1 MQTVLTDK
9 TLKDMSEKE
18 INKEEEELNKESE
31 IENNISENEDNKE
44 MSKEETKDTK
54 EPTLEE
60 KYNELNDKYLRL
72 YSDFDNYRKRTIKEK
87 ADIISSAS
95 ADLMGDLLTVLD
107 DFERAIENNEKT
119 DDINV
124 VKEGFKLIH
133 DKFANILKNK
143 GLEHI
148 DVHGHVFDPEV
159 HEAITKIPAQN
170 EEDKGKIMDCVEKGY
185 NLKGKPLRF
194 PKVVVGH

>member
-1 MQTVLTDK
+1 
-9 TLKDMSEKE
+9 MSEKE
-18 INKEEEELNKESE
+18 INKEEELNEQTE
-31 IENNISENEDNKE
+31 EVNENTSDLAEDNE
-44 MSKEETKDTK
+44 MSKEENKEDEASK

-119 DDINV
+119 DDIEV
-124 VKEGFKLIH
+124 VKEGFKLIY

-143 GLEHI
+143 GLEHV
-148 DVHGHVFDPEV
+148 DVHGHTFDPEI
-159 HEAITKIPAQN
+159 HEAITKIPAQTDD
-170 EEDKGKIMDCVEKGY
+170 DKGKIMDCVEKGY

>member
-1 MQTVLTDK
+1 
-9 TLKDMSEKE
+9 MSEKE
-18 INKEEEELNKESE
+18 INREEELKEQAEVNENTSDS
-31 IENNISENEDNKE
+31 IEDKE
-44 MSKEETKDTK
+44 MSKEENNETK

-119 DDINV
+119 DDIEV

-143 GLEHI
+143 GLEHV
-148 DVHGHVFDPEV
+148 DVHGHTFDPEI
-159 HEAITKIPAQN
+159 HEAITKIPAQTD
-170 EEDKGKIMDCVEKGY
+170 EDKGKIMDCVEKGY

>member
-1 MQTVLTDK
+1 
-9 TLKDMSEKE
+9 MSEKD
-18 INKEEEELNKESE
+18 INREEELNEETEINENTSESE
-31 IENNISENEDNKE
+31 DTKE
-44 MSKEETKDTK
+44 MSKEKDNEPK

-95 ADLMGDLLTVLD
+95 ADLMGELLTVLD
-107 DFERAIENNEKT
+107 DFERAIENNVKT
-119 DDINV
+119 DDVEV
-124 VKEGFKLIH
+124 VKEGFNLIH
-133 DKFANILKNK
+133 DKFSNILKNK

-148 DVHGHVFDPEV
+148 EVKGHTFDPEK
-159 HEAITKIPAQN
+159 HEAITKIPAQT
-170 EEDKGKIMDCVEKGY
+170 EEDKGKVMDCVEKGY